1 MRHYFFIGCV
11 SLCSSII
18 FSQTF
23 QNIQIPPV
31 ESAYPFNECEPS
43 IAINPKNP
51 NEISAGT
58 VLKGF
63 HYSSDGGNTWQSS
76 ALNSPYGVYGDPVLQ
91 YDSYGRLYYF
101 HLSDYDKGSHLDR
114 IVCQIADD
122 PAKFSKGSFPAPNGT
137 KVQDKHWVVID
148 PKTNVLYM
156 TWTQFDA
163 YDSADPKDS
172 SIIVFSKS
180 VDRGYSWSTPVR
192 ISKYAGDCL
201 DGDNTVEGAV
211 PAIGA
216 DGQIF
221 VVWTGPRGLVLQQSL
236 DQGATWLPEERQLM
250 DQVGGWDLKIP
261 GIYRSNGLPFLM
273 SDLSGGPQHGTLYL
287 NWSDQRSGIDD
298 TDIWLMKSTDNG
310 QNWSKAIRVNQDST
324 KTHQFL
330 SAMTI
335 DPVRGDLHLVY
346 YDRRRFKNN
355 RTDVVWAT
363 STDGGESFSEKRISM
378 RPFMPNPKVF
388 FGDYLGIAAYDGR
401 IRPIWPR
408 MDGSKISLWVA
419 LIDLK

>member
-1 MRHYFFIGCV
+1 
-11 SLCSSII
+11 
-18 FSQTF
+18 
-23 QNIQIPPV
+23 
-31 ESAYPFNECEPS
+31 
-43 IAINPKNP
+43 
-51 NEISAGT
+51 
-58 VLKGF
+58 
-63 HYSSDGGNTWQSS
+63 
-76 ALNSPYGVYGDPVLQ
+76 
-91 YDSYGRLYYF
+91 
-101 HLSDYDKGSHLDR
+101 
-114 IVCQIADD
+114 
-122 PAKFSKGSFPAPNGT
+122 
-137 KVQDKHWVVID
+137 
-148 PKTNVLYM
+148 
-156 TWTQFDA
+156 
-163 YDSADPKDS
+163 
-172 SIIVFSKS
+172 
-180 VDRGYSWSTPVR
+180 
-192 ISKYAGDCL
+192 
-201 DGDNTVEGAV
+201 
-211 PAIGA
+211 
-216 DGQIF
+216 
-221 VVWTGPRGLVLQQSL
+221 
-236 DQGATWLPEERQLM
+236 
-250 DQVGGWDLKIP
+250 
-261 GIYRSNGLPFLM
+261 M

-287 NWSDQRSGIDD
+287 NWSDQRNGIDD

-310 QNWSKAIRVNQDST
+310 QNWSNAIRVNQDST